1 MKESN
6 QGATFDSN
14 KHASDL
20 PAIYKFKLLH
30 NVESNMENILRVSH
44 ILQII
49 RLKHKSSHQSCP
61 VKKSVLKNYPKFTG
75 KYLCQSLFLNK
86 AAGFFLRICES
97 LKKTFLQNSSE
108 RLLLQ
113 LTAKHV
119 KRVKYLLILHEA
131 NER

>member
-1 MKESN
+1 MKQSN

-20 PAIYKFKLLH
+20 PAIYISSSYCTVSRAIWKIFW
-30 NVESNMENILRVSH
+30 VSH

-49 RLKHKSSHQSCP
+49 PLKHKSSHQSCP

-86 AAGFFLRICES
+86 VAGFFLRILRKFEEN
-97 LKKTFLQNSSE
+97 LFTE
-108 RLLLQ
+108 LL
-113 LTAKHV
+113 
-119 KRVKYLLILHEA
+119 
-131 NER
+131 